1 MIRAEEVYYLDTSA
15 LVKRYVEEP
24 GSDAVDRVF
33 RDAYRGVGVLSFSY
47 WNLAEAA
54 VVFDRYSRTLR
65 LDPRRLVRDMLRESV
80 TLSRLR
86 RLLIVSVSPAIL
98 RSSIELVLR
107 YHIYVAD
114 ALQVASA
121 RSVGSSTLVTGDRE
135 LAKVAEAEG
144 LRALYVGG

>member
-1 MIRAEEVYYLDTSA
+1 M
-15 LVKRYVEEP
+15 KRYVEEP

-107 YHIYVAD
+107 YHIYAAD
-114 ALQVASA
+114 ALQVAST